1 MIKTSSFFAFLL
13 IACSVTPLFA
23 GETEDLLEQARRGDK
38 NTIELY
44 YSSLAG
50 GKLDF
55 SQAWKSGPKTLE
67 MAWATLQLDGGW
79 MIPVV
84 PKELKEGS
92 DPEGLVP
99 ERPIS
104 GVVYVGE
111 GKFAYTAPHETER
124 WLMNYSLHEINKKY
138 TDLDGLDVKLEGG
151 AVLLFQGKWL
161 AQLREGAPKINS
173 EVAKNVA
180 EVVKRDGA
188 GRQCY
193 QEELTKNPK
202 LSGKITLKFVIAEN
216 GSVSSAITESSTMK
230 NLIVEKCLNERVLRM
245 TFPPTKVGIT
255 YTFVFN
261 TVDKKIKK
269 VAEKLWRKRGD
280 LFKGGIAH
288 AQTWDEF
295 AGLTEDSITLDMP
308 TKSIKG
314 VSHLT
319 FSDDRG
325 EKESMSLGVYKRY
338 ALNRDS
344 ILSWSLGSWFPPDV
358 AEGKTDYQLGYARVD
373 KGAVDIQHYD
383 MDLTVYRDDDEG
395 QWGMNVD
402 GTMEIEV
409 RDESVTAL
417 KLSMMNYGENEFD
430 PNSNPDVT
438 KLSGSNKVN
447 VRKVELD
454 GERLKFLHKQHQLI
468 VQLPREYKKGEKIT
482 LGFSYGGLFIMTI
495 KQPAPQTELSMSSS
509 IGAVGSIINWRVPN
523 DYPWYPQAASH
534 SDSFTFD
541 WNLKVPKPMV
551 AATSGT
557 LVSMTEEGDYNVHEI
572 KERTPVT
579 FPAILFGRLSI
590 IENDPDYD
598 AGEYKIRLYVHPGFE
613 KGAQSFIDEAAAVI
627 RFYEARFGKYP
638 FMELDIAQ
646 MPIGTG
652 YAQAPAGLVQ
662 MDGYTYISKTDLVN
676 IYGAS
681 DGGLLDIRDN
691 FVPHE
696 IAHEWWGHKAGWG
709 SSRDQ
714 WVSETFAEY
723 SAALFIEERERQ
735 KSGEEG
741 DISGY
746 EDRKD
751 RWGAIGR
758 RGHTFKRTGPLWIG
772 NRVGDRRTSS
782 IYARGPLV
790 LDMLR
795 QNLGK
800 EVVLKMM
807 YLWCELAAKNEG
819 RVVTEDLELILK
831 KIVPSFDFGEFMRLY
846 VKGNE
851 PLPDDPKK
859 SKAGELGQSKF

>member
-1 MIKTSSFFAFLL
+1 MTRAPSLFVLLLAVLLTSPVL
-13 IACSVTPLFA
+13 A
-23 GETEDLLEQARRGDK
+23 GETDDLLEQARRGDK
-38 NTIELY
+38 NSIELY

-55 SQAWKSGPKTLE
+55 DQAWKTGPQTLE
-67 MAWATLQLDGGW
+67 MAWATLELGGGW
-79 MIPVV
+79 MVPVV

-104 GVVYVGE
+104 AAVYVGP
-111 GKFAYTAPHETER
+111 GSFDYTAPHETER
-124 WLMNYSLHEINKKY
+124 WVMNYALHEINNKY
-138 TDLDGLDVKLEGG
+138 TDLDGLSIELHGG

-161 AQLREGAPKINS
+161 GLLKEG
-173 EVAKNVA
+173 
-180 EVVKRDGA
+180 GA
-188 GRQCY
+188 A
-193 QEELTKNPK
+193 
-202 LSGKITLKFVIAEN
+202 V
-216 GSVSSAITESSTMK
+216 
-230 NLIVEKCLNERVLRM
+230 
-245 TFPPTKVGIT
+245 
-255 YTFVFN
+255 
-261 TVDKKIKK
+261 TVDKKMKK
-269 VAEKLWRKRGD
+269 EAEKLWRKRGD
-280 LFKGGIAH
+280 LFNGGVAH
-288 AQTWDEF
+288 AQTWDSF
-295 AGLTEDSITLDMP
+295 AGLNENSITVDMP

-314 VSHLT
+314 VAYLT

-325 EKESMSLGVYKRY
+325 EKESMTLGVYKRY

-344 ILSWSLGSWFPPDV
+344 IRSWSLGSWFPPEV
-358 AEGKTDYQLGYARVD
+358 AEGKTDYELGYLRVD

-383 MDLTVYRDDDEG
+383 MDLTVYRDADAG

-430 PNSNPDVT
+430 PNSNPDIT
-438 KLSGSNKVN
+438 KLSGSNKVI

-468 VQLPREYKKGEKIT
+468 IQLPRAYKKGEKIT
-482 LGFSYGGLFIMTI
+482 LGFTYGGLFIMTI
-495 KQPAPQTELSMSSS
+495 KQPAPQTELSMSASV
-509 IGAVGSIINWRVPN
+509 GAVGSIINWRVPN
-523 DYPWYPQAASH
+523 DYPWFPQAASH

-541 WNLKVPKPMV
+541 WDLKLPKPMV

-557 LVSMTEEGDYNVHEI
+557 LVSMTEQGDYNVHEI

-598 AGEYKIRLYVHPGFE
+598 AGEYKIRIYVHPGFE
-613 KGAQSFIDEAAAVI
+613 KDAQSFIDEAAAVI

-652 YAQAPAGLVQ
+652 YAQAPAGLIQ
-662 MDGYTYISKTDLVN
+662 MDGYTYVSKTDLVN
-676 IYGAS
+676 LYNAN
-681 DGGLLDIRDN
+681 DRTLDIRDN

-723 SAALFIEERERQ
+723 SAALFIEEREAQ
-735 KSGEEG
+735 KSGKEG

-751 RWGAIGR
+751 RWGANGR
-758 RGHTFKRTGPLWIG
+758 LGHTFKRTGPIWVG
-772 NRVGDRRTSS
+772 NRVGDRRTAS

-807 YLWCELAAKNEG
+807 YLWCELAAKNDG

-831 KIVPSFDFGEFMRLY
+831 KIVPAFDFAEFMRLY
-846 VKGNE
+846 IKGNE
-851 PLPDDPKK
+851 PLPSDPKA
-859 SKAGELGQSKF
+859 SKAAGLGQSKF

>member
-1 MIKTSSFFAFLL
+1 
-13 IACSVTPLFA
+13 
-23 GETEDLLEQARRGDK
+23 
-38 NTIELY
+38 
-44 YSSLAG
+44 
-50 GKLDF
+50 
-55 SQAWKSGPKTLE
+55 
-67 MAWATLQLDGGW
+67 
-79 MIPVV
+79 
-84 PKELKEGS
+84 
-92 DPEGLVP
+92 
-99 ERPIS
+99 
-104 GVVYVGE
+104 
-111 GKFAYTAPHETER
+111 
-124 WLMNYSLHEINKKY
+124 
-138 TDLDGLDVKLEGG
+138 
-151 AVLLFQGKWL
+151 
-161 AQLREGAPKINS
+161 
-173 EVAKNVA
+173 
-180 EVVKRDGA
+180 
-188 GRQCY
+188 
-193 QEELTKNPK
+193 
-202 LSGKITLKFVIAEN
+202 
-216 GSVSSAITESSTMK
+216 
-230 NLIVEKCLNERVLRM
+230 
-245 TFPPTKVGIT
+245 
-255 YTFVFN
+255 
-261 TVDKKIKK
+261 
-269 VAEKLWRKRGD
+269 
-280 LFKGGIAH
+280 
-288 AQTWDEF
+288 
-295 AGLTEDSITLDMP
+295 
-308 TKSIKG
+308 
-314 VSHLT
+314 
-319 FSDDRG
+319 
-325 EKESMSLGVYKRY
+325 
-338 ALNRDS
+338 
-344 ILSWSLGSWFPPDV
+344 
-358 AEGKTDYQLGYARVD
+358 
-373 KGAVDIQHYD
+373 
-383 MDLTVYRDDDEG
+383 
-395 QWGMNVD
+395 
-402 GTMEIEV
+402 
-409 RDESVTAL
+409 
-417 KLSMMNYGENEFD
+417 
-430 PNSNPDVT
+430 
-438 KLSGSNKVN
+438 
-447 VRKVELD
+447 
-454 GERLKFLHKQHQLI
+454 
-468 VQLPREYKKGEKIT
+468 
-482 LGFSYGGLFIMTI
+482 
-495 KQPAPQTELSMSSS
+495 
-509 IGAVGSIINWRVPN
+509 
-523 DYPWYPQAASH
+523 
-534 SDSFTFD
+534 
-541 WNLKVPKPMV
+541 MV

-557 LVSMTEEGDYNVHEI
+557 LISMTEEGEFNLHVI

-613 KGAQSFIDEAAAVI
+613 KDAQSFIDEAAAVI

-662 MDGYTYISKTDLVN
+662 MDGYTYVSKTDLVN
-676 IYGAS
+676 LYNAN
-681 DGGLLDIRDN
+681 DRTLDIRDN

-751 RWGAIGR
+751 RWGANGR
-758 RGHTFKRTGPLWIG
+758 LGHTFKRTGPIWIG